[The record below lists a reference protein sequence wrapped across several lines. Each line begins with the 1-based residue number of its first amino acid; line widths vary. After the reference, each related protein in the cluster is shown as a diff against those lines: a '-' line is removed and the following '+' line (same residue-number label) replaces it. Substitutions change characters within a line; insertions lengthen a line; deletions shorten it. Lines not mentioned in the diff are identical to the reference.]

1 MTLSIISGGLIFGAL
16 CFMAGYLIGR
26 LPDVEIQH
34 PD

>member
-1 MTLSIISGGLIFGAL
+1 MTLEIIAGALVFGAF
-16 CFMAGYLIGR
+16 CFMAGYLVGR